1 VCTAYRLDE
10 EKAEYKA
17 PEEALKEMMPID
29 VYEEGKVAL
38 LLLVQQVVK
47 QGHFTSCFATCCTSF
62 TCFERS
68 NASER

>member
-29 VYEEGKVAL
+29 VYVEGKVTLLFAL
-38 LLLVQQVVK
+38 LLAVLCRG
-47 QGHFTSCFATCCTSF
+47 QG
-62 TCFERS
+62 RS
-68 NASER
+68 S